1 MIKKMTNEP
10 IPALREECELGFAP
24 EVGKQLRLGGKCV
37 YDKSA
42 REGDTALDCMGG
54 EWPLE
59 EQTLEVY
66 IEG

>member
-1 MIKKMTNEP
+1 MIEKMTNEP

-42 REGDTALDCMGG
+42 REGDTALDWMG
-54 EWPLE
+54 
-59 EQTLEVY
+59 
-66 IEG
+66 